1 MTLAKTKRKG
11 HFKTDRLNDFLCV
24 RLKSSTIANF
34 DPKEALRR
42 FQVGHFYHCNCLPNP
57 SKMCTSHTVKHEYTL
72 PNHIPLIQVTERG
85 NTRLFAKA
93 KPKTMD
99 EHVSLGSAPALMS
112 GSGIMDSAVR
122 DEPVGTTAEGTDE
135 SEAVDI
141 EGIVDVP
148 STGSVE
154 IVNSLSTEDGGD
166 QSEDE
171 GFEDFF
177 PDEEEPAVF
186 TKLRHIVRAFSDS

>member
-1 MTLAKTKRKG
+1 
-11 HFKTDRLNDFLCV
+11 
-24 RLKSSTIANF
+24 
-34 DPKEALRR
+34 
-42 FQVGHFYHCNCLPNP
+42 
-57 SKMCTSHTVKHEYTL
+57 
-72 PNHIPLIQVTERG
+72 
-85 NTRLFAKA
+85 
-93 KPKTMD
+93 
-99 EHVSLGSAPALMS
+99 
-112 GSGIMDSAVR
+112 MDSAVR

-177 PDEEEPAVF
+177 PDEKRTSGLHKTASY
-186 TKLRHIVRAFSDS
+186 RQSI